1 MDWYAIC
8 CICCHCVHLLS
19 ECLFGI
25 NTLKSD
31 DFVDLATII
40 GILGGFSLVIA
51 AMASGGGLSWFI
63 NGPAMMIVL
72 GGTLGATLINYPIS
86 DIFGVVKVAKQ
97 VFFQREQK
105 VADVIR
111 KLVEL
116 SRFSRR
122 KGILALQDEMPG
134 IQDSFLS
141 KAVELMVDGM
151 EPGAVSGILETEID
165 CLERRHRLGAEI
177 FATMGSFAPAMG
189 MIGTLIGLVQ
199 MLMQIDDPRAIGPS
213 MAIALVTTFYGVILA
228 NLVFLPIAGKL
239 RNRSDCEVMIKKL
252 MIDGILSI
260 QAGDNPRVVEQ
271 KLHSFVPPS
280 QRQSVF

>member
-1 MDWYAIC
+1 
-8 CICCHCVHLLS
+8 
-19 ECLFGI
+19 
-25 NTLKSD
+25 
-31 DFVDLATII
+31 
-40 GILGGFSLVIA
+40 
-51 AMASGGGLSWFI
+51 
-63 NGPAMMIVL
+63 
-72 GGTLGATLINYPIS
+72 
-86 DIFGVVKVAKQ
+86 
-97 VFFQREQK
+97 
-105 VADVIR
+105 
-111 KLVEL
+111 
-116 SRFSRR
+116 
-122 KGILALQDEMPG
+122 
-134 IQDSFLS
+134 
-141 KAVELMVDGM
+141 
-151 EPGAVSGILETEID
+151 
-165 CLERRHRLGAEI
+165 
-177 FATMGSFAPAMG
+177 MGSFAPAMG